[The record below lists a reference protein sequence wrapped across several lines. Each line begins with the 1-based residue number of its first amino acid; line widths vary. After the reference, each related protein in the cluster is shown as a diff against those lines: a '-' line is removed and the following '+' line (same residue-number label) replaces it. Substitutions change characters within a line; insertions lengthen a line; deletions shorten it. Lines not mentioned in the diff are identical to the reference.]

1 MIVIGAGTS
10 GRTVANELAAGGLRV
25 LIVEAGRRYARR
37 DYPRHEVAGCEKNAA
52 DALADERC
60 RRRSP

>member
-10 GRTVANELAAGGLRV
+10 GLTVANELAAGGLRV

-37 DYPRHEVAGCEKNAA
+37 D
-52 DALADERC
+52 
-60 RRRSP
+60 